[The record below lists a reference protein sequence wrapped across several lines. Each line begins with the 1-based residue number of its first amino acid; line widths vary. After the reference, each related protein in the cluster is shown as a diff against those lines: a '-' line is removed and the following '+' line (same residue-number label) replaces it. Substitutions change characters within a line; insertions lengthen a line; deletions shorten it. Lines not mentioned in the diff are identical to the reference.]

1 VCIVGSPRIYID
13 RAAPGRAV
21 VVARRM
27 HRQPPIAVDVQNMNT
42 AMSIDRNVCT
52 GLVSAPPSYESG
64 PAIVLSNAF
73 PATIVVGPVQVW
85 P

>member
-1 VCIVGSPRIYID
+1 MFGAREARPHVCIVGSPRIYID

-52 GLVSAPPSYESG
+52 RAG
-64 PAIVLSNAF
+64 
-73 PATIVVGPVQVW
+73 
-85 P
+85 